1 MGAIAKKPYEISIWE
16 DILEKVEKTDTS
28 TGYVTIEQY
37 YKENKLAVIGSDTM
51 TSPARAHNPILT
63 KNINGSSN
71 LTFTMYSRYFD
82 ETQGERVDNPFLGL
96 LVNERKVKLKY
107 DGEWYDFV
115 IKRIDENSEN
125 NTFSYTAKNLFI
137 NELSKTGFSIE
148 LDTELENNQGTV
160 VDIAKTILEESD
172 WQVDEAACDII
183 QQRNEEPLYEIATN
197 KEITGYNMNNE
208 EETVTIPS
216 NSIIYGFYSSIS
228 EEKPFFQ
235 FLYRADGAYA
245 IDDDRVIINSE
256 DWYIDGVVYIDN
268 SGFPSPDFA
277 RYCSFSDQYR
287 GKRLV
292 RKEKTLYDPKTD
304 KYVSLYADSTGKDVY
319 GFTVT
324 EYISPTILKNLI
336 TNSENFVSTNGW
348 QAEENCTVEDAVY
361 PPINNITD
369 VINTEF
375 MSLLKVSFFNRY
387 SYIYNSGISDN
398 KANIGEFSTGDQY
411 VFRIKHGYSGS
422 KDSRPGIIPNN
433 EGLRAKVAEY
443 TLEDGQYELG
453 TIYIDFTGNFTSELA
468 SSDNDLPYQ
477 YIIGTCQNSIS
488 YNDLITKR
496 IGFFIYAPTN
506 PSLYYSI
513 QDIQF
518 FPYKTD
524 ANGAMVIPGAAP
536 EAIIKTIYYYYYP
549 TEKYTS
555 LEDVSFIYKGYEPS
569 PLYTSQYDNSY
580 QKIRNITATE
590 SNRFNMIQDLC
601 ETFECWADFRIE
613 HDPDTGEILM
623 DENHR
628 QKKWISFKNYIG
640 TENYSG
646 FKYGINLDSIT
657 RNIDSEAIVSKIIV
671 KQNSNQ
677 YATDGFCTIAR
688 AKDNPI
694 KENFL
699 YNFKHYIQQ
708 GLLDYT
714 QVSNDLYLDAGG
726 YLGYYVKLRNLNK
739 DRDSYIEQQSEIE
752 NTITN
757 LEAQVQTYEVAAQEA
772 EASLTTNKNELKAY
786 TGFAYEDFTS
796 NNSEAAKWLIN
807 DKVRE
812 YITAI
817 KTLSGQTD
825 RFNALWSQA
834 ETNLQEY
841 QGKLENIENYLDSI
855 AEQKNELNKIFYK
868 KYSRFI
874 QEGSWISEDYID
886 DNLYYL
892 DAEALLYTSASP
904 QISYTINV
912 LEISEMPGFE
922 NYHFALGD
930 ITYMEDTEFFGWVV
944 KNGMKTPYKEE
955 IVISEIS
962 YSLDSPESNKITV
975 QNYKTQFEDL
985 FQRITATTQSIEYKS
1000 GEYGKVS
1007 DIINTNGEIKVQTL
1021 QNSFANNSLI
1031 ISNAKDQSVVWNDN
1045 GMIITSLS
1053 KPNEIVRL
1061 VSGGI
1066 FLSANGG
1073 DTWNA
1078 GITGNGINAN
1088 HITSGQIDASRIH
1101 ILSGSFSAFRW
1112 DERGINAYR
1121 FTKNDQGEAE
1131 FFNFGEFVRF
1141 DQYGIYGMRGDQDFT
1156 PENEEEIRNNADFG
1170 FTWDGFFLKSNYGN
1184 VAPDEQGYITI
1195 DSENDIQ
1202 VIDGQG
1208 TERIKIGRL
1217 GQDLF
1222 GIRFSDSDGAPVMV
1236 TDDDGQLFLKQKLF
1250 IGPDISDT
1258 YRYRAQIG
1266 VIESYTEDGEI
1277 TTDDSLK
1284 DYSKIFSVKD
1294 QENVETVAIYDNGL
1308 LKADRVELTGII
1320 YATGGKIGN
1329 MTIEDINN
1337 IGQIGKNVTI
1347 QSLEGE
1353 FFKLKDGVASPES
1366 LTLTARLSNVQVAGD
1381 TAYTWSGSNDFDQWE
1396 ILSGS
1401 GSQYIF
1407 NYEAHKDKFN
1417 TNGTY
1422 FIRLVVSGTDGEN
1435 YTSYLT
1441 INTVADGA
1449 QGKPGES
1456 GEQTYIHIKYS
1467 AYPDGTDFSDT
1478 PNTYM
1483 GIYTGPSE
1491 TAPTDKSAY
1500 TWNKVQGE
1508 DGEGTITE
1516 YIIEANQDR
1525 ILKFHQK
1532 DNLGNINVVFSPTS
1546 LTIAGR
1552 LSYNGQITNLTSKQY
1567 TGVLELSG
1575 ILSSSS
1581 SSEEEMQSQWIDLNK
1596 YLKDFII
1603 ITDTQEDTNYT
1614 INFDLL
1620 DIIDETTVP
1629 PEGITNQDLLEIKNI
1644 IFKEESVLRFK
1655 MLDPISQGILAV
1667 KPIEI
1672 KFGSTEDMAT
1682 FELNAAGI
1690 NAAIQNTKLEFN
1702 VDGLTIQNGGLSILN
1717 NNKKRV
1723 LYADN
1728 NGDLIIEGTI
1738 YANSGTFNGT
1748 INAIDG
1754 IFNGI
1759 VNANS
1764 GSLGNLNINGQLLV
1778 GNIIIDG
1785 RNTIEQI
1792 DNSSYILSE
1801 DTSINFEKSYYTLSG
1816 EEYIQIDFSTLINPS
1831 LSNYYE
1837 FDGENYTLSQDTTLD
1852 INKNYYI
1859 LQNEEYVSV
1868 NLNNLVNPSTSNW
1881 YENPIIEIQNQY
1893 QGIYINNYTPDSDS
1907 GFFISSS
1914 GEIVANTIVLGNHA
1928 TIKNYIQLGNNT
1940 WIFNPSSISSLDIKL
1955 VENNK
1960 IPSNAFLL
1968 INQINSSNELENTF
1982 VITSDGILR
1991 LGSTTTGIILNGATE
2006 SIQSANYTTST
2017 GWNINS
2023 DSATFNN
2030 IIARGSI
2037 KSSVLEYSNIQAVG
2051 GILIVRPSSIIK
2063 TVRKEDSGNVFI
2075 TIENRNGF
2083 STGDYCKIGY
2093 GNALT
2098 EDMFEI
2104 RLANGVSE
2112 INDIDGSLNGEDGA
2126 EIELLNTNNLQTY
2139 NFVGLPFV
2147 NFGRTGDIGIGI
2159 NSSDNNNL
2167 IVGNALSLFELQ
2179 IQNEETLS
2187 TENNVQLVPK
2197 VILGQIPNIPE
2208 SYGSLAGKYGLY
2220 ADNVLLKG
2228 SMIANGI
2235 NYSSGINTESE
2246 AMEKNSNFPADRRG
2260 NILLWAGADSD
2271 SVEDIENARFRV
2283 DTYGNL
2289 YAGSGY
2295 FQGTIITDA
2304 TITAAEI
2311 KTATITG
2318 YAKDNEGNYS
2328 NAALNIRDTSYGI
2341 NFTNNGIQRMS
2352 LTDQGL
2358 TLNSN
2363 LQVGSN
2369 FIVRNDSTVIMPIA
2383 LIYNQIENIN
2393 NLLII
2398 QPDKIG
2404 FTTNGLPSTIS
2415 GLDYKMYLNYN
2426 NGINIID
2433 STTTDIIT
2441 ATFNKNQSRFNTD
2454 VQFNNNLLLQD
2465 IIEYKAVRGENNQLI
2480 GYDLYVQ
2487 E

>member
-16 DILEKVEKTDTS
+16 DVLEKVEKTDDS

-82 ETQGERVDNPFLGL
+82 ETQEERVDNPFLGL

-208 EETVTIPS
+208 EETITIPS

-245 IDDDRVIINSE
+245 IDDDRVITNSE
-256 DWYIDGVVYIDN
+256 DWYIDGVVYINN

-324 EYISPTILKNLI
+324 EYISPTILKNLL

-411 VFRIKHGYSGS
+411 VFRVKHGYSGS

-453 TIYIDFTGNFTSELA
+453 TTYIDFTGDFTSELA

-477 YIIGTCQNSIS
+477 YIVGTCQNSIS

-580 QKIRNITATE
+580 QKIRSITATE

-646 FKYGINLDSIT
+646 FRYGINLDSIT

-796 NNSEAAKWLIN
+796 NNSEAAKWLVN

-834 ETNLQEY
+834 EANLQEY

-1061 VSGGI
+1061 ISGGI

-1121 FTKNDQGEAE
+1121 FTRNDQGEAE

-1156 PENEEEIRNNADFG
+1156 PESEEEIRNNADFG

-1184 VAPDEQGYITI
+1184 VAPNEQGYITI

-1266 VIESYTEDGEI
+1266 VIESYTEDGEV

-1294 QENVETVAIYDNGL
+1294 QENIETVAIYDNGL

-1396 ILSGS
+1396 TLSGS

-1422 FIRLVVSGTDGEN
+1422 FIRLVVAGTDGEN

-1508 DGEGTITE
+1508 DGSAVSQKR
-1516 YIIEANQDR
+1516 YIVNINQDR
-1525 ILKFHQK
+1525 ILKFKEIESETQE
-1532 DNLGNINVVFSPTS
+1532 ITTAFSPSQLIIS
-1546 LTIAGR
+1546 LS
-1552 LSYNGQITNLTSKQY
+1552 LHY
-1567 TGVLELSG
+1567 
-1575 ILSSSS
+1575 
-1581 SSEEEMQSQWIDLNK
+1581 
-1596 YLKDFII
+1596 
-1603 ITDTQEDTNYT
+1603 EDTNLNL
-1614 INFDLL
+1614 NFDQYDASFEVYDSTVSEWISMNDYIGYYIIQDTIENENRYIFNIQDYCSAINEIEDKNWQRIR
-1620 DIIDETTVP
+1620 DIIRTQETVIRFKALIP
-1629 PEGITNQDLLEIKNI
+1629 DTNQ
-1644 IFKEESVLRFK
+1644 
-1655 MLDPISQGILAV
+1655 ILVIA
-1667 KPIEI
+1667 PIEI
-1672 KFGSTEDMAT
+1672 RFGSTEDMAF

-1717 NNKKRV
+1717 NNEERV
-1723 LYADN
+1723 LYADD

-1748 INAIDG
+1748 VNATDG
-1754 IFNGI
+1754 TFNGT
-1759 VNANS
+1759 VNATN
-1764 GSLGNLNINGQLLV
+1764 GTLGNLNIDGQLLV

-1785 RNTIEQI
+1785 RDTIEQI
-1792 DNSSYILSE
+1792 DSSNYIFSE

-1816 EEYIQIDFSTLINPS
+1816 EEYIQVDFSVLINPS
-1831 LSNYYE
+1831 LNNYYE

-1893 QGIYINNYTPDSDS
+1893 QGIYINNYTSDSDS

-1940 WIFNPSSISSLDIKL
+1940 WIFNPSSINSVDIEL
-1955 VENNK
+1955 IENNK

-1982 VITSDGILR
+1982 AVTSDGILR
-1991 LGSTTTGIILNGATE
+1991 LGSTTTGIILNGVTE

-2051 GILIVRPSSIIK
+2051 GILIIRPSSIIK
-2063 TVRKEDSGNVFI
+2063 TVKKEESGNVFI

-2093 GNALT
+2093 GNALI

-2104 RLANGVSE
+2104 RLANGASE

-2139 NFVGLPFV
+2139 DFVGLPFV

-2159 NSSDNNNL
+2159 NSSANNNL

-2208 SYGSLAGKYGLY
+2208 SYGSLAGRYGLY

-2383 LIYNQIENIN
+2383 LIYNQIENVN
-2393 NLLII
+2393 NLLAI

-2404 FTTNGLPSTIS
+2404 FIINGLPSTIS

-2454 VQFNNNLLLQD
+2454 VQFNNNLLLQN
-2465 IIEYKAVRGENNQLI
+2465 IIEYRAIRGENNQLI

>member
-16 DILEKVEKTDTS
+16 DVLEKVEKTDSS

-245 IDDDRVIINSE
+245 IDDDRVITNSE

-453 TIYIDFTGNFTSELA
+453 TTYIDFTGDFTSELA

-524 ANGAMVIPGAAP
+524 ANSAMVIPGAAP

-580 QKIRNITATE
+580 QKIRSITATE

-646 FKYGINLDSIT
+646 FRYGINLDSIT

-786 TGFAYEDFTS
+786 TGFAYEDFTN
-796 NNSEAAKWLIN
+796 NNSEAAKWLVN

-812 YITAI
+812 YITVI

-834 ETNLQEY
+834 EANLQEY

-892 DAEALLYTSASP
+892 DAEALLYTSTSP

-1045 GMIITSLS
+1045 GMVITSLS

-1121 FTKNDQGEAE
+1121 FTRNDQGEAE

-1141 DQYGIYGMRGDQDFT
+1141 DQYGIYGMRGNQDFT
-1156 PENEEEIRNNADFG
+1156 PESEEEIRNNADFG

-1266 VIESYTEDGEI
+1266 VIESYTEDGDV

-1456 GEQTYIHIKYS
+1456 GEQTYVHIKYS

-1508 DGEGTITE
+1508 DGEASTRSYLID
-1516 YIIEANQDR
+1516 ISQPR
-1525 ILKFHQK
+1525 ILKFNEK
-1532 DNLGNINVVFSPTS
+1532 TEANEIVTTFSPESIEVDFQEIVNGKSTIIKFSEYRFDFDILDNSQNTWLS
-1546 LTIAGR
+1546 LNNIGNNIIVQQT
-1552 LSYNGQITNLTSKQY
+1552 
-1567 TGVLELSG
+1567 TGDRDYYQVNIKA
-1575 ILSSSS
+1575 ILDI
-1581 SSEEEMQSQWIDLNK
+1581 QS
-1596 YLKDFII
+1596 
-1603 ITDTQEDTNYT
+1603 EDTN
-1614 INFDLL
+1614 IQKIQ
-1620 DIIDETTVP
+1620 DIILNSETVLR
-1629 PEGITNQDLLEIKNI
+1629 ISAKDLINQDSIAI
-1644 IFKEESVLRFK
+1644 MPV
-1655 MLDPISQGILAV
+1655 
-1667 KPIEI
+1667 EI
-1672 KFGSTEDMAT
+1672 KFGSTQDMAT
-1682 FELNAAGI
+1682 FALTAGGI
-1690 NAAIQNTKLEFN
+1690 NAAVQNTKLTFDIN
-1702 VDGLTIQNGGLSILN
+1702 GLTVQNGGLTILN
-1717 NNKKRV
+1717 NTDEQV
-1723 LYADN
+1723 FYADEDGN
-1728 NGDLIIEGTI
+1728 LNIIGNI
-1738 YANSGTFNGT
+1738 YAQDGVFNGVVNAEDGYFNGT
-1748 INAIDG
+1748 INAY
-1754 IFNGI
+1754 NGTLQHLDI
-1759 VNANS
+1759 T
-1764 GSLGNLNINGQLLV
+1764 GKINL

-1785 RNTIEQI
+1785 ENQEDELVGIYSSNYVE
-1792 DNSSYILSE
+1792 DNSLGFYISN
-1801 DTSINFEKSYYTLSG
+1801 DGNIIANSISLGNSASISQ
-1816 EEYIQIDFSTLINPS
+1816 YIRLGQNSWIINPDKI
-1831 LSNYYE
+1831 SNI
-1837 FDGENYTLSQDTTLD
+1837 DKT
-1852 INKNYYI
+1852 
-1859 LQNEEYVSV
+1859 
-1868 NLNNLVNPSTSNW
+1868 
-1881 YENPIIEIQNQY
+1881 
-1893 QGIYINNYTPDSDS
+1893 
-1907 GFFISSS
+1907 
-1914 GEIVANTIVLGNHA
+1914 
-1928 TIKNYIQLGNNT
+1928 
-1940 WIFNPSSISSLDIKL
+1940 L
-1955 VENNK
+1955 VEENK
-1960 IPSNAFLL
+1960 IPNNAFLL
-1968 INQINSSNELENTF
+1968 VNSINDEGNLKNSFT
-1982 VITSDGILR
+1982 VTSEGLMYIGNSD
-1991 LGSTTTGIILNGATE
+1991 TGIILNGITE
-2006 SIQSANYTTST
+2006 SISSSNYNANN
-2017 GWNINS
+2017 GWHI
-2023 DSATFNN
+2023 DSNEAVFNN

-2037 KSSVLEYSNIQAVG
+2037 KSSVLEYSNIQAIG
-2051 GILIVRPSSIIK
+2051 GILIVRPSSVIK
-2063 TVRKEDSGNVFI
+2063 TARKDENGNIFI
-2075 TIENRNGF
+2075 TLENRNGF
-2083 STGDYCKIGY
+2083 LAGDCCKIGY
-2093 GNALT
+2093 NNAFN
-2098 EDMFEI
+2098 ENIFEI
-2104 RLANGVSE
+2104 ALPDGISG
-2112 INDIDGSLNGEDGA
+2112 IDDTTGTVNGEDGA
-2126 EIELLNTNNLQTY
+2126 EIELLNSSNVTDY
-2139 NFVGLPFV
+2139 SNFIGLSFI
-2147 NFGRTGDIGIGI
+2147 NFGKNGDVGIGI
-2159 NSSDNNNL
+2159 NSSNNNGL
-2167 IVGNALSLFELQ
+2167 ISSRSLSLFEFQNSAESTYNLNENIQ
-2179 IQNEETLS
+2179 II
-2187 TENNVQLVPK
+2187 PR

-2208 SYGSLAGKYGLY
+2208 TYGNLSGKYGLY
-2220 ADNVLLKG
+2220 ADSVLLKG
-2228 SMIANGI
+2228 SMIAKGE

-2246 AMEKNSNFPADRRG
+2246 ATEKNSNFPADRRG
-2260 NILLWAGADSD
+2260 KILLWAGADSD
-2271 SVEDIENARFRV
+2271 SIEDIENARFRV

-2318 YAKDNEGNYS
+2318 YAKDDNGNYT
-2328 NAALNIRDTSYGI
+2328 NAALTIRDTSYGI
-2341 NFTNNGIQRMS
+2341 NFTNNNQQIMS

-2363 LQVGSN
+2363 LQIGNN
-2369 FIVRNDSTVIMPIA
+2369 FIVRNDSSVVMPIA
-2383 LIYNQIENIN
+2383 LIYNNESNCFV
-2393 NLLII
+2393 LES
-2398 QPDKIG
+2398 DKFG
-2404 FTTNGLPSTIS
+2404 FTNNGLPDTINNINYQAYFS
-2415 GLDYKMYLNYN
+2415 YN

-2433 STTTDIIT
+2433 STSTDSIVAI
-2441 ATFNKNQSRFNTD
+2441 FNKNQTQINTNILF
-2454 VQFNNNLLLQD
+2454 QNNLLFSD
-2465 IIEYKAVRGENNQLI
+2465 TMEYRQVRNENNVLI
-2480 GYDLYVQ
+2480 GYDLYI

>member
-1 MGAIAKKPYEISIWE
+1 MGVIAKKPYEISIWE
-16 DILEKVEKTDTS
+16 DVLEKVEKTDSS

-197 KEITGYNMNNE
+197 KEIIGYNMNNE
-208 EETVTIPS
+208 DTITIPS

-245 IDDDRVIINSE
+245 IDDDRVITNSE
-256 DWYIDGVVYIDN
+256 DWYIDGVTYINN

-304 KYVSLYADSTGKDVY
+304 KYVSLYADSAGKDVY

-348 QAEENCTVEDAVY
+348 QAEENCTVEDTVY

-369 VINTEF
+369 VINAEF

-453 TIYIDFTGNFTSELA
+453 TTYIDFTGNFTSELA

-496 IGFFIYAPTN
+496 IGFFIYASTN

-524 ANGAMVIPGAAP
+524 ANGAMVVPGAAP

-549 TEKYTS
+549 TESYTS

-580 QKIRNITATE
+580 QKIRSISATE

-646 FKYGINLDSIT
+646 FRYGINLDSIT

-772 EASLTTNKNELKAY
+772 EASLITNKNELKAY

-796 NNSEAAKWLIN
+796 NNSEAARWLVN

-834 ETNLQEY
+834 EANLQEY

-1121 FTKNDQGEAE
+1121 FTRNDQGEAE

-1141 DQYGIYGMRGDQDFT
+1141 DQYGIYGMRGNQDFT
-1156 PENEEEIRNNADFG
+1156 PESEQEIRNNADFG

-1202 VIDGQG
+1202 VIDGAGQ
-1208 TERIKIGRL
+1208 ERIKIGRL

-1277 TTDDSLK
+1277 TADDSLK

-1308 LKADRVELTGII
+1308 LKADKVELTGTI

-1396 ILSGS
+1396 TLSGS

-1407 NYEAHKDKFN
+1407 NYETHKNKFN

-1422 FIRLVVSGTDGEN
+1422 FIRLVVTGTDGEN

-1441 INTVADGA
+1441 VNTVADGA
-1449 QGKPGES
+1449 QGKPGEP

-1467 AYPDGTDFSDT
+1467 AYPDGSDFSDT
-1478 PNTYM
+1478 PNIYM

-1508 DGEGTITE
+1508 DGEASARSYLIN
-1516 YIIEANQDR
+1516 ISQPR
-1525 ILKFHQK
+1525 ILKFNEK
-1532 DNLGNINVVFSPTS
+1532 TETNKIVTTFSPESIEVDFQEIVNGKSTIIKFNEYRFDFDILDNNQNIWLS
-1546 LTIAGR
+1546 LNDIGNNIIVQQTIGDRDYYQVNIKAIFDI
-1552 LSYNGQITNLTSKQY
+1552 Q
-1567 TGVLELSG
+1567 
-1575 ILSSSS
+1575 
-1581 SSEEEMQSQWIDLNK
+1581 SEDIN
-1596 YLKDFII
+1596 I
-1603 ITDTQEDTNYT
+1603 QE
-1614 INFDLL
+1614 IQ
-1620 DIIDETTVP
+1620 DIILNSETVLR
-1629 PEGITNQDLLEIKNI
+1629 ISAKDLINQDSIAI
-1644 IFKEESVLRFK
+1644 MPV
-1655 MLDPISQGILAV
+1655 
-1667 KPIEI
+1667 EI
-1672 KFGSTEDMAT
+1672 KFGSTQDMAT
-1682 FELNAAGI
+1682 FALTAGGI
-1690 NAAIQNTKLEFN
+1690 NAAVQNTKLIFDIN
-1702 VDGLTIQNGGLSILN
+1702 GLTVQNGGLTILN
-1717 NNKKRV
+1717 SENSKV
-1723 LYADN
+1723 FYADD
-1728 NGDLIIEGTI
+1728 NGNLNITGIINAQDGVFNGTVN
-1738 YANSGTFNGT
+1738 ANDGYFNGT
-1748 INAIDG
+1748 INANEG
-1754 IFNGI
+1754 T
-1759 VNANS
+1759 
-1764 GSLGNLNINGQLLV
+1764 LQNLDIIGKINL

-1785 RNTIEQI
+1785 ENQEDELVGIYSSNYVE
-1792 DNSSYILSE
+1792 DNSL
-1801 DTSINFEKSYYTLSG
+1801 
-1816 EEYIQIDFSTLINPS
+1816 
-1831 LSNYYE
+1831 
-1837 FDGENYTLSQDTTLD
+1837 
-1852 INKNYYI
+1852 
-1859 LQNEEYVSV
+1859 
-1868 NLNNLVNPSTSNW
+1868 
-1881 YENPIIEIQNQY
+1881 
-1893 QGIYINNYTPDSDS
+1893 
-1907 GFFISSS
+1907 GFYISSN
-1914 GEIVANTIVLGNHA
+1914 GDIVANSISLGNSA
-1928 TIKNYIQLGNNT
+1928 LISQYIRLGQNS
-1940 WIFNPSSISSLDIKL
+1940 WIINPDKVSSIDKIL
-1955 VENNK
+1955 VEENK
-1960 IPSNAFLL
+1960 IPNNAFLL
-1968 INQINSSNELENTF
+1968 VNSVNDEGNLKNSF
-1982 VITSDGILR
+1982 AVTSEGLMYIGNSD
-1991 LGSTTTGIILNGATE
+1991 TGITLNGVTE
-2006 SIQSANYTTST
+2006 SISSGNYNTNN
-2017 GWNINS
+2017 GWHI
-2023 DSATFNN
+2023 DSNEAIFNN
-2030 IIARGSI
+2030 IVARGSI
-2037 KSSVLEYSNIQAVG
+2037 KSSVLEYSNIQAIG

-2063 TVRKEDSGNVFI
+2063 TARKGENGNIFI
-2075 TIENRNGF
+2075 TLENRNGF
-2083 STGDYCKIGY
+2083 LTGDCCKVGY
-2093 GNALT
+2093 NNAFN
-2098 EDMFEI
+2098 ENIFEI
-2104 RLANGVSE
+2104 TLSDGASGVDDTTGT
-2112 INDIDGSLNGEDGA
+2112 INGEDGV
-2126 EIELLNTNNLQTY
+2126 EIELLNSSNITDY
-2139 NFVGLPFV
+2139 SGFVGLAFI
-2147 NFGRTGDIGIGI
+2147 NFGKDGDVGIGI
-2159 NSSDNNNL
+2159 NSSNNSGL
-2167 IVGNALSLFELQ
+2167 ISNRSLSLFEF
-2179 IQNEETLS
+2179 QNSAESTYTLN
-2187 TENNVQLVPK
+2187 ENVQIVPR

-2208 SYGSLAGKYGLY
+2208 TYGNLSGRYGLY
-2220 ADNVLLKG
+2220 ADSVLLKG
-2228 SMIANGI
+2228 SMIAKGE

-2246 AMEKNSNFPADRRG
+2246 ATEKNSNFPADRRG
-2260 NILLWAGADSD
+2260 KILLWAGADSD

-2318 YAKDNEGNYS
+2318 YAKDDNGNYT
-2328 NAALNIRDTSYGI
+2328 NAALTIRDTSYGI
-2341 NFTNNGIQRMS
+2341 NFTNNNQQIMS

-2363 LQVGSN
+2363 LQIGNN
-2369 FIVRNDSTVIMPIA
+2369 FIVRSDSSVVMPIA
-2383 LIYNQIENIN
+2383 LIYNNENDCFILEPDKFGFTNNNLPDTINNIN
-2393 NLLII
+2393 Y
-2398 QPDKIG
+2398 QAY
-2404 FTTNGLPSTIS
+2404 FS
-2415 GLDYKMYLNYN
+2415 YN

-2433 STTTDIIT
+2433 STSTDSIVAI
-2441 ATFNKNQSRFNTD
+2441 FNKNQTQVNTNILF
-2454 VQFNNNLLLQD
+2454 QNNLLFSD
-2465 IIEYKAVRGENNQLI
+2465 IMEYRQVRDENDILI
-2480 GYDLYVQ
+2480 GYDLYI

>member
-16 DILEKVEKTDTS
+16 DVLEKVEKTDDS

-197 KEITGYNMNNE
+197 KEIIGYNMNNE
-208 EETVTIPS
+208 EETITIPS

-245 IDDDRVIINSE
+245 IDDDRVITNSK

-324 EYISPTILKNLI
+324 EYISPTILKNLL

-398 KANIGEFSTGDQY
+398 KANIEEFSTGDQY

-453 TIYIDFTGNFTSELA
+453 TTYIDFTGDFTSELA

-524 ANGAMVIPGAAP
+524 GNGAMVIPGAAP

-580 QKIRNITATE
+580 QKIRSITATE

-646 FKYGINLDSIT
+646 FRYGINLDSIT

-796 NNSEAAKWLIN
+796 NNSEAAKWLVN

-834 ETNLQEY
+834 EANLQEY

-1121 FTKNDQGEAE
+1121 FTRNDQGEAE

-1141 DQYGIYGMRGDQDFT
+1141 DQYGIYGMRGNQDFT
-1156 PENEEEIRNNADFG
+1156 PESEEEIRNNADFG

-1294 QENVETVAIYDNGL
+1294 QENIETVAIYDNGL

-1508 DGEGTITE
+1508 DGEASTRSYLID
-1516 YIIEANQDR
+1516 ISQPR
-1525 ILKFHQK
+1525 ILKFNEK
-1532 DNLGNINVVFSPTS
+1532 TEANEIVTTFSPESIEVDFQEIVNGKSTVIKFSEYRFDFDILDNSQNIWLS
-1546 LTIAGR
+1546 LNNIGNNIIVQQT
-1552 LSYNGQITNLTSKQY
+1552 
-1567 TGVLELSG
+1567 TGDRNYYQVNIKA
-1575 ILSSSS
+1575 ILDI
-1581 SSEEEMQSQWIDLNK
+1581 QS
-1596 YLKDFII
+1596 
-1603 ITDTQEDTNYT
+1603 EDTN
-1614 INFDLL
+1614 IQKIQ
-1620 DIIDETTVP
+1620 DIILNSETVLR
-1629 PEGITNQDLLEIKNI
+1629 ISAKDLINQDSIAI
-1644 IFKEESVLRFK
+1644 MPV
-1655 MLDPISQGILAV
+1655 
-1667 KPIEI
+1667 EI
-1672 KFGSTEDMAT
+1672 KFGSTQDMAT
-1682 FELNAAGI
+1682 FALTAGGI
-1690 NAAIQNTKLEFN
+1690 NAAVQNTKLTFDIN
-1702 VDGLTIQNGGLSILN
+1702 GLTVQNGGLTILN
-1717 NNKKRV
+1717 NEDEQV
-1723 LYADN
+1723 FYADEDGN
-1728 NGDLIIEGTI
+1728 LNITGNI
-1738 YANSGTFNGT
+1738 YAQDGVFNGVVNAKDGYFNGT
-1748 INAIDG
+1748 INANEGTLKNLDIIG
-1754 IFNGI
+1754 KIN
-1759 VNANS
+1759 V
-1764 GSLGNLNINGQLLV
+1764 GS
-1778 GNIIIDG
+1778 IIIDG
-1785 RNTIEQI
+1785 ENQ
-1792 DNSSYILSE
+1792 E
-1801 DTSINFEKSYYTLSG
+1801 DDLVGIYS
-1816 EEYIQIDFSTLINPS
+1816 
-1831 LSNYYE
+1831 SNY
-1837 FDGENYTLSQDTTLD
+1837 
-1852 INKNYYI
+1852 
-1859 LQNEEYVSV
+1859 
-1868 NLNNLVNPSTSNW
+1868 
-1881 YENPIIEIQNQY
+1881 IEDNA
-1893 QGIYINNYTPDSDS
+1893 S
-1907 GFFISSS
+1907 GFYIADNGQIIANNIILGESAIISKY
-1914 GEIVANTIVLGNHA
+1914 IKLG
-1928 TIKNYIQLGNNT
+1928 NT
-1940 WIFNPSSISSLDIKL
+1940 WIFNPNEVSNLDSKFL
-1955 VENNK
+1955 EQNK
-1960 IPSNAFLL
+1960 IPSNCFLL
-1968 INQINSSNELENTF
+1968 INKEIDNVLQNVFS
-1982 VITSDGILR
+1982 VTSDGILKI
-1991 LGSTTTGIILNGATE
+1991 GNSETGIVLDGISEYISSYNYNSSNGWR
-2006 SIQSANYTTST
+2006 IDAN
-2017 GWNINS
+2017 NAI
-2023 DSATFNN
+2023 FNN

-2037 KSSVLEYSNIQAVG
+2037 KSSVLEYSQIQAIG
-2051 GILIVRPSSIIK
+2051 GIVIVRPSSIIK
-2063 TVRKEDSGNVFI
+2063 SAYKNSNNNIVVVL
-2075 TIENRNGF
+2075 ENRNGF
-2083 STGDYCKIGY
+2083 LNNDYCKIGY
-2093 GNALT
+2093 SDNFSSYLYEISLQSGAT
-2098 EDMFEI
+2098 EID
-2104 RLANGVSE
+2104 N
-2112 INDIDGSLNGEDGA
+2112 DGSNFINGEDNV
-2126 EIELLNTNNLQTY
+2126 EIELLNSTNITDISSIIGMPLI
-2139 NFVGLPFV
+2139 
-2147 NFGRTGDIGIGI
+2147 NFGKNNDIGIGI
-2159 NSSDNNNL
+2159 NSSNNESL
-2167 IVGNALSLFELQ
+2167 IPKRALSLIETSISSDEQSSELMFSL
-2179 IQNEETLS
+2179 N
-2187 TENNVQLVPK
+2187 PK
-2197 VILGQIPNIPE
+2197 IILGQIPDNPE
-2208 SYGSLAGKYGLY
+2208 IYGILAGKYGLY

-2228 SMIANGI
+2228 SMIAKGE

-2246 AMEKNSNFPADRRG
+2246 AIEQNPNFPVDRRG
-2260 NILLWAGADSD
+2260 SILLWAGANSD
-2271 SVEDIENARFRV
+2271 SIEDIQNAKFRV

-2318 YAKDNEGNYS
+2318 YAKDENENYN
-2328 NAALNIRDTSYGI
+2328 NAALNIRDTNYGI
-2341 NFTNNGIQRMS
+2341 NFTSNGESKLS
-2352 LTDQGL
+2352 LT
-2358 TLNSN
+2358 SN
-2363 LQVGSN
+2363 LLQLKTELEVYDLKIDKNSTLFTPKIVVQGEANYLILQGENFGFASKQSN
-2369 FIVRNDSTVIMPIA
+2369 INETNY
-2383 LIYNQIENIN
+2383 LIY
-2393 NLLII
+2393 
-2398 QPDKIG
+2398 
-2404 FTTNGLPSTIS
+2404 F
-2415 GLDYKMYLNYN
+2415 NYSDN
-2426 NGINIID
+2426 ELKIID
-2433 STTTDIIT
+2433 SLENNYIISS
-2441 ATFNKNQSRFNTD
+2441 FSKNITNFY
-2454 VQFNNNLLLQD
+2454 NNINLKQNVFLGD
-2465 IIEYKAVRGENNQLI
+2465 NIEYRQVIDSNNILI
-2480 GYDLYVQ
+2480 GYDLYI
-2487 E
+2487 

>member
-1 MGAIAKKPYEISIWE
+1 
-16 DILEKVEKTDTS
+16 
-28 TGYVTIEQY
+28 
-37 YKENKLAVIGSDTM
+37 
-51 TSPARAHNPILT
+51 
-63 KNINGSSN
+63 
-71 LTFTMYSRYFD
+71 
-82 ETQGERVDNPFLGL
+82 
-96 LVNERKVKLKY
+96 
-107 DGEWYDFV
+107 
-115 IKRIDENSEN
+115 
-125 NTFSYTAKNLFI
+125 
-137 NELSKTGFSIE
+137 
-148 LDTELENNQGTV
+148 
-160 VDIAKTILEESD
+160 
-172 WQVDEAACDII
+172 
-183 QQRNEEPLYEIATN
+183 
-197 KEITGYNMNNE
+197 MNNE
-208 EETVTIPS
+208 EETITIPS

-245 IDDDRVIINSE
+245 IDDDRVITNSE

-411 VFRIKHGYSGS
+411 VFRVKHGYSGS

-453 TIYIDFTGNFTSELA
+453 TTYIDFTGNFTSELA

-549 TEKYTS
+549 TESYTS

-569 PLYTSQYDNSY
+569 SLYTSQYDNSY
-580 QKIRNITATE
+580 QKIRSITATE

-613 HDPDTGEILM
+613 HNPDTGEILM

-646 FKYGINLDSIT
+646 FRYGINLNSIT

-757 LEAQVQTYEVAAQEA
+757 LEAQVQTYEVAAQEV

-786 TGFAYEDFTS
+786 TGFAYEDFIS
-796 NNSEAAKWLIN
+796 NNSEAAKWLVN

-834 ETNLQEY
+834 EANLQEY

-962 YSLDSPESNKITV
+962 YSLNSPESNKITV

-1121 FTKNDQGEAE
+1121 FTRNDQGEAE

-1156 PENEEEIRNNADFG
+1156 PESEEEIRNNADFG

-1266 VIESYTEDGEI
+1266 VIESYTEDGEV

-1294 QENVETVAIYDNGL
+1294 QENIETVAIYDNGL
-1308 LKADRVELTGII
+1308 LKADRVELTGTI

-1396 ILSGS
+1396 TLSGS

-1422 FIRLVVSGTDGEN
+1422 FIRLVVAGTDGEN

-1449 QGKPGES
+1449 QGRPGES

-1508 DGEGTITE
+1508 DGSAVSQKR
-1516 YIIEANQDR
+1516 YIVNINQDR
-1525 ILKFHQK
+1525 ILKFKEIESETQE
-1532 DNLGNINVVFSPTS
+1532 ITTAFSPSQLIISFS
-1546 LTIAGR
+1546 L
-1552 LSYNGQITNLTSKQY
+1552 YY
-1567 TGVLELSG
+1567 
-1575 ILSSSS
+1575 
-1581 SSEEEMQSQWIDLNK
+1581 
-1596 YLKDFII
+1596 
-1603 ITDTQEDTNYT
+1603 EDTNLNL
-1614 INFDLL
+1614 NFDQYDASFEVYDSTVSEWISMNDYIGYYIIQDTIENENRYIFNIQDYCSAINEIEDKNWQRIR
-1620 DIIDETTVP
+1620 DIIRTQETVIRFKALIP
-1629 PEGITNQDLLEIKNI
+1629 DTNQ
-1644 IFKEESVLRFK
+1644 
-1655 MLDPISQGILAV
+1655 ILAIA
-1667 KPIEI
+1667 PIEI
-1672 KFGSTEDMAT
+1672 RFGSTEDMAF

-1717 NNKKRV
+1717 NNEERV
-1723 LYADN
+1723 LYADD

-1748 INAIDG
+1748 VNATDG
-1754 IFNGI
+1754 TFNGT
-1759 VNANS
+1759 VNATN
-1764 GSLGNLNINGQLLV
+1764 GTLGNLNIDGQLLV

-1785 RNTIEQI
+1785 RDTIEQI
-1792 DNSSYILSE
+1792 DSSNYIFSE

-1816 EEYIQIDFSTLINPS
+1816 EEYIQVDFSILINPS
-1831 LSNYYE
+1831 LNNYYE

-1893 QGIYINNYTPDSDS
+1893 QGIYINNYTSDSDS

-1940 WIFNPSSISSLDIKL
+1940 WIFNPSSINSLDIEL
-1955 VENNK
+1955 IENNK

-1982 VITSDGILR
+1982 AVTSDGILR
-1991 LGSTTTGIILNGATE
+1991 LGSTTTGIILNGVTE

-2051 GILIVRPSSIIK
+2051 GILIIRPSSIIK
-2063 TVRKEDSGNVFI
+2063 TVKKEESGNVFI

-2093 GNALT
+2093 GNALI

-2104 RLANGVSE
+2104 RLANGASE

-2139 NFVGLPFV
+2139 DFVGLPFV

-2159 NSSDNNNL
+2159 NSSANNNL

-2208 SYGSLAGKYGLY
+2208 SYGSLAGRYGLY

-2383 LIYNQIENIN
+2383 LIYNQIENVN
-2393 NLLII
+2393 NLLAI

-2404 FTTNGLPSTIS
+2404 FITNGLPSTIS

-2454 VQFNNNLLLQD
+2454 VQFNNNLLLQN
-2465 IIEYKAVRGENNQLI
+2465 IIEYRAIRGENNQLI

>member
-16 DILEKVEKTDTS
+16 DVLEKVEKTDDS

-197 KEITGYNMNNE
+197 KEIIGYNMNNE
-208 EETVTIPS
+208 EETITIPS

-245 IDDDRVIINSE
+245 IDDDRVITNSE

-422 KDSRPGIIPNN
+422 KDSRPGIIPNS

-453 TIYIDFTGNFTSELA
+453 TTYIDFTGNFTSELA

-580 QKIRNITATE
+580 QKIRSITATE

-646 FKYGINLDSIT
+646 FRYGINLDSIT

-796 NNSEAAKWLIN
+796 NNSEAAKWLVN

-834 ETNLQEY
+834 EANLQEY

-1045 GMIITSLS
+1045 GMVITSLS

-1121 FTKNDQGEAE
+1121 FTRNDQGEAE

-1141 DQYGIYGMRGDQDFT
+1141 DQYGIYGMRGNQDFT
-1156 PENEEEIRNNADFG
+1156 PESEEEIRNNADFG

-1277 TTDDSLK
+1277 ITDDSLK

-1294 QENVETVAIYDNGL
+1294 QENIETVAIYDNGL
-1308 LKADRVELTGII
+1308 LKADRVELTGTI

-1449 QGKPGES
+1449 QGRPGES
-1456 GEQTYIHIKYS
+1456 GQQTYIHIKYS

-1500 TWNKVQGE
+1500 IWNKVQGE
-1508 DGEGTITE
+1508 DGEASTRSYLID
-1516 YIIEANQDR
+1516 ISQPR
-1525 ILKFHQK
+1525 ILKFNEK
-1532 DNLGNINVVFSPTS
+1532 TETNEIVTTFSPESIEVDFQEIVNGKSTIIKFNEYRFDFDILDNNQNTWLS
-1546 LTIAGR
+1546 LNNIGNNIIVQQTTEDRDYYQVNIKA
-1552 LSYNGQITNLTSKQY
+1552 
-1567 TGVLELSG
+1567 
-1575 ILSSSS
+1575 ILDI
-1581 SSEEEMQSQWIDLNK
+1581 QS
-1596 YLKDFII
+1596 
-1603 ITDTQEDTNYT
+1603 EDTN
-1614 INFDLL
+1614 IQKIQ
-1620 DIIDETTVP
+1620 DIILNSETVLR
-1629 PEGITNQDLLEIKNI
+1629 ISAKDLINQDSIAI
-1644 IFKEESVLRFK
+1644 MPV
-1655 MLDPISQGILAV
+1655 
-1667 KPIEI
+1667 EI
-1672 KFGSTEDMAT
+1672 KFGSTQDMAT
-1682 FELNAAGI
+1682 FSLTAGGI
-1690 NAAIQNTKLEFN
+1690 NAAVQNTKLTFD
-1702 VDGLTIQNGGLSILN
+1702 VDGLHIQNGGIEIFN
-1717 NNKKRV
+1717 GDGEQA
-1723 LYADN
+1723 LYAD
-1728 NGDLIIEGTI
+1728 LEGNLVLSGRI
-1738 YANSGTFNGT
+1738 YASSGQFNGVV
-1748 INAIDG
+1748 NATDG
-1754 IFNGI
+1754 SFTGI
-1759 VNANS
+1759 INANS
-1764 GSLGNLNINGQLLV
+1764 GQLKNLDIIGKLKV
-1778 GNIIIDG
+1778 GDIYIDG
-1785 RNTIEQI
+1785 EKVPPADSEIQ
-1792 DNSSYILSE
+1792 DNLLGIYSSSY
-1801 DTSINFEKSYYTLSG
+1801 
-1816 EEYIQIDFSTLINPS
+1816 
-1831 LSNYYE
+1831 
-1837 FDGENYTLSQDTTLD
+1837 
-1852 INKNYYI
+1852 
-1859 LQNEEYVSV
+1859 
-1868 NLNNLVNPSTSNW
+1868 LN
-1881 YENPIIEIQNQY
+1881 
-1893 QGIYINNYTPDSDS
+1893 D
-1907 GFFISSS
+1907 SSS
-1914 GEIVANTIVLGNHA
+1914 GFYISSTGQIFANDIILGA
-1928 TIKNYIQLGNNT
+1928 SAKISQYIQLGNNT
-1940 WIFNPSSISSLDIKL
+1940 WIFNPSAINNINQELIT
-1955 VENNK
+1955 NNK
-1960 IPSNAFLL
+1960 IPENAFIV
-1968 INQINSSNELENTF
+1968 INGIINEEVENYLT
-1982 VITSDGILR
+1982 ITSEGYLR
-1991 LGSTTTGIILNGATE
+1991 LGRINTGIILNGE
-2006 SIQSANYTTST
+2006 EEYIQSANYNLNS
-2017 GWNINS
+2017 GWRI
-2023 DSATFNN
+2023 DSNNAVFNN

-2037 KSSVLEYSNIQAVG
+2037 KSSVLEYSNIQAIG

-2063 TVRKEDSGNVFI
+2063 TVRKEEAGNIFV

-2093 GNALT
+2093 GNALS
-2098 EDMFEI
+2098 ESMFQIE
-2104 RLANGVSE
+2104 LANGASE
-2112 INDIDGSLNGEDGA
+2112 INDTDGQSNGEDGI
-2126 EIELLNTNNLQTY
+2126 EIELLNSSELDSY
-2139 NFVGLPFV
+2139 NFEGLPFI
-2147 NFGRTGDIGIGI
+2147 NFGKTGDIGIGI
-2159 NSSDNNNL
+2159 NSSENANL
-2167 IVGNALSLFELQ
+2167 VTGNALSLFEFQVESGSAYSLEGN
-2179 IQNEETLS
+2179 ISLT
-2187 TENNVQLVPK
+2187 PK
-2197 VILGQIPNIPE
+2197 IILGKIPNISE
-2208 SYGSLAGKYGLY
+2208 MYGTLAGKYGLY

-2228 SMIANGI
+2228 SMVANGI

-2246 AMEKNSNFPADRRG
+2246 AMEKNLNFPADRRG

-2318 YAKDNEGNYS
+2318 YSKDTNGNYS
-2328 NAALNIRDTSYGI
+2328 NAALTIRDTSYGI
-2341 NFTNNGIQRMS
+2341 NFTNNNQQIMS
-2352 LTDQGL
+2352 LTEQGL
-2358 TLNSN
+2358 ILNSN
-2363 LQVGSN
+2363 LQVGNN
-2369 FIVRNDSTVIMPIA
+2369 FIVRNDSSVVMPVA
-2383 LIYNQIENIN
+2383 LIYNNSLDQNKC
-2393 NLLII
+2393 LVI
-2398 QPDKIG
+2398 QQDKIG
-2404 FTTNGLPSTIS
+2404 FTKNGLPTTIN
-2415 GLDYKMYLNYN
+2415 GIDYQLYITYN
-2426 NGINIID
+2426 NGLEIID
-2433 STTTDIIT
+2433 STSTDIII
-2441 ATFNKNQSRFNTD
+2441 ANFSKNLSTI
-2454 VQFNNNLLLQD
+2454 NNNIQFQNNIMYSD
-2465 IIEYKAVRGENNQLI
+2465 FMEYRQISQNGQII
-2480 GYDLYVQ
+2480 GYDLYIS

>member
-16 DILEKVEKTDTS
+16 DVLEKVEKTDSS

-82 ETQGERVDNPFLGL
+82 EIQGERVDNPFLGL

-107 DGEWYDFV
+107 DGEWYDFI

-197 KEITGYNMNNE
+197 KEIIGYNMNNE
-208 EETVTIPS
+208 EETITIPS

-228 EEKPFFQ
+228 EEKSFFQ
-235 FLYRADGAYA
+235 FLYRADGTYA
-245 IDDDRVIINSE
+245 IDDDRVITNSE

-304 KYVSLYADSTGKDVY
+304 KYVSLYADNTGKDVY

-422 KDSRPGIIPNN
+422 KDSRPGIIPNS

-453 TIYIDFTGNFTSELA
+453 TTYIDFTGNFTSELA

-569 PLYTSQYDNSY
+569 SLYTSQYDNSY
-580 QKIRNITATE
+580 QKIRSITATE

-646 FKYGINLDSIT
+646 FRYGINLDSIT

-796 NNSEAAKWLIN
+796 NNSEAAKWLVN

-817 KTLSGQTD
+817 KTLSGQTE

-834 ETNLQEY
+834 EANLQEY

-1121 FTKNDQGEAE
+1121 FTRNDQGEAE

-1141 DQYGIYGMRGDQDFT
+1141 DQYGIYGMRGNQDFT
-1156 PENEEEIRNNADFG
+1156 PESEEEIRNNADFG

-1222 GIRFSDSDGAPVMV
+1222 GIRFSDSDGAPVMI

-1266 VIESYTEDGEI
+1266 VIESYTEDGEV

-1294 QENVETVAIYDNGL
+1294 QENIETVAIYDNGL
-1308 LKADRVELTGII
+1308 LKADRVELTGTI

-1396 ILSGS
+1396 TLSGS
-1401 GSQYIF
+1401 GSQYVF
-1407 NYEAHKDKFN
+1407 NYEVHKDKFN

-1422 FIRLVVSGTDGEN
+1422 FIRLVVTGTDGEN

-1491 TAPTDKSAY
+1491 AAPTDKSAY

-1508 DGEGTITE
+1508 DGEASTRSYLID
-1516 YIIEANQDR
+1516 ISQPR
-1525 ILKFHQK
+1525 ILKFNEK
-1532 DNLGNINVVFSPTS
+1532 TETNEIVTTFSPESIEVDFQEIVNGKSTVIKFSEYRFDFDILDNSQNIWLS
-1546 LTIAGR
+1546 LNNIGNNIIVQQT
-1552 LSYNGQITNLTSKQY
+1552 
-1567 TGVLELSG
+1567 TGDRNYYQVNIKA
-1575 ILSSSS
+1575 ILDI
-1581 SSEEEMQSQWIDLNK
+1581 QS
-1596 YLKDFII
+1596 
-1603 ITDTQEDTNYT
+1603 EDTN
-1614 INFDLL
+1614 IQKIQ
-1620 DIIDETTVP
+1620 DIILNSETVLR
-1629 PEGITNQDLLEIKNI
+1629 ISAKDLINQDSIAI
-1644 IFKEESVLRFK
+1644 MPV
-1655 MLDPISQGILAV
+1655 
-1667 KPIEI
+1667 EI
-1672 KFGSTEDMAT
+1672 KFGSTQDMAT
-1682 FELNAAGI
+1682 FALTAGGI
-1690 NAAIQNTKLEFN
+1690 NAAVQNTKLTFDIN
-1702 VDGLTIQNGGLSILN
+1702 GLTVQNGGLTILN
-1717 NNKKRV
+1717 NKDERV
-1723 LYADN
+1723 FYADD
-1728 NGDLIIEGTI
+1728 NGNLNITGNI
-1738 YANSGTFNGT
+1738 YAQDGVFNGVVNAKDGYFNGT
-1748 INAIDG
+1748 INAY
-1754 IFNGI
+1754 NGTLQDLDI
-1759 VNANS
+1759 T
-1764 GSLGNLNINGQLLV
+1764 GKINL

-1785 RNTIEQI
+1785 ENQEDELVGIYSSNYVE
-1792 DNSSYILSE
+1792 DNNLGFYISSDGDIIANSISLGNSASISQYIRLGQNSW
-1801 DTSINFEKSYYTLSG
+1801 I
-1816 EEYIQIDFSTLINPS
+1816 INP
-1831 LSNYYE
+1831 
-1837 FDGENYTLSQDTTLD
+1837 D
-1852 INKNYYI
+1852 K
-1859 LQNEEYVSV
+1859 V
-1868 NLNNLVNPSTSNW
+1868 
-1881 YENPIIEIQNQY
+1881 
-1893 QGIYINNYTPDSDS
+1893 
-1907 GFFISSS
+1907 
-1914 GEIVANTIVLGNHA
+1914 
-1928 TIKNYIQLGNNT
+1928 
-1940 WIFNPSSISSLDIKL
+1940 SSIDKTL
-1955 VENNK
+1955 VEENK
-1960 IPSNAFLL
+1960 IPNNAFLL
-1968 INQINSSNELENTF
+1968 VNSINDE
-1982 VITSDGILR
+1982 GILKNSFTVTSEG
-1991 LGSTTTGIILNGATE
+1991 LMYIGNSDTGITLNGTTE
-2006 SIQSANYTTST
+2006 SISSGNYNTNN
-2017 GWNINS
+2017 GWHI
-2023 DSATFNN
+2023 DSNEAIFNN
-2030 IIARGSI
+2030 IVARGSI
-2037 KSSVLEYSNIQAVG
+2037 KSSVLEYSNIQAIG

-2063 TVRKEDSGNVFI
+2063 TARKSANGNIFI
-2075 TIENRNGF
+2075 TLENRNGF
-2083 STGDYCKIGY
+2083 LTGDCCKVGY
-2093 GNALT
+2093 NNAFN
-2098 EDMFEI
+2098 ENIFEI
-2104 RLANGVSE
+2104 ALSDGTSGVDDTTGT
-2112 INDIDGSLNGEDGA
+2112 INGEDGV
-2126 EIELLNTNNLQTY
+2126 EIELLNSSNVTDY
-2139 NFVGLPFV
+2139 NSFMGLSFI
-2147 NFGRTGDIGIGI
+2147 NFGKNGDVGIGI
-2159 NSSDNNNL
+2159 NSSNNSGL
-2167 IVGNALSLFELQ
+2167 ISSRSLSLFEF
-2179 IQNEETLS
+2179 QNSAESTYNLS
-2187 TENNVQLVPK
+2187 ENVQIVPR
-2197 VILGQIPNIPE
+2197 VILGQIPNTPE
-2208 SYGSLAGKYGLY
+2208 IYGNLSGKYGLY
-2220 ADNVLLKG
+2220 ADSVLLKG
-2228 SMIANGI
+2228 SMIAKGE

-2246 AMEKNSNFPADRRG
+2246 ATEKNSNFPADRRG
-2260 NILLWAGADSD
+2260 KILLWAGADSD

-2318 YAKDNEGNYS
+2318 YAKDDNGNYT
-2328 NAALNIRDTSYGI
+2328 NAALTIRDTSYGI
-2341 NFTNNGIQRMS
+2341 NFTNNNQQIMS

-2363 LQVGSN
+2363 LQIGNN
-2369 FIVRNDSTVIMPIA
+2369 FIVRNDSSVIMPIA
-2383 LIYNQIENIN
+2383 LIYNNENDCFILEPDKFGFTNNSLPDTINNIN
-2393 NLLII
+2393 Y
-2398 QPDKIG
+2398 QAY
-2404 FTTNGLPSTIS
+2404 FS
-2415 GLDYKMYLNYN
+2415 YN

-2433 STTTDIIT
+2433 STSTDSVVAI
-2441 ATFNKNQSRFNTD
+2441 FNKNQTQVNTNILF
-2454 VQFNNNLLLQD
+2454 QNNLLFSD
-2465 IIEYKAVRGENNQLI
+2465 IMEYRQVRDESDILI
-2480 GYDLYVQ
+2480 GYDLYI